1 MGKQR
6 RMQSDNVCWVW
17 FGLGCQGCQPLHG
30 RSACLLCANK
40 QSTTWLGRTLK
51 ITSSWFSGT
60 QLVIAARGCRRVG
73 GGRTHSALCAFCGAY
88 FQAQRNFIDNP
99 KCCCSFNV
107 CVRVCECVWCVHSR
121 FVHCSHISTANQTH
135 ASLKSGRPPAQGRAR
150 IGASASA
157 YDGGR
162 RWLN

>member
-1 MGKQR
+1 MLGI
-6 RMQSDNVCWVW
+6 CT
-17 FGLGCQGCQPLHG
+17 FGLRKPIHIKWASKGECNQTTFVGFGLDWVARVASLCTVVLPV
-30 RSACLLCANK
+30 CLLCANK

-60 QLVIAARGCRRVG
+60 QLVIAARGWSRAG

-107 CVRVCECVWCVHSR
+107 CVCASVCGVYTHVSCIA
-121 FVHCSHISTANQTH
+121 HIFQQQIKH
-135 ASLKSGRPPAQGRAR
+135 MPA
-150 IGASASA
+150 
-157 YDGGR
+157 
-162 RWLN
+162 

>member
-60 QLVIAARGCRRVG
+60 QLVIAARGWRRGG

-107 CVRVCECVWCVHSR
+107 CVCASGVCTYVSCIA
-121 FVHCSHISTANQTH
+121 HIFQQQIKHMPGQPKEWAC
-135 ASLKSGRPPAQGRAR
+135 QGRGR